1 MSKVFLLNVSH
12 RQQPKLI
19 LELPDDIAAG
29 RTSAAHN
36 FLFDMSTH
44 VPVHKFVDQKE
55 TTTFTTSLPPNECV
69 SNHKQGLTG

>member
-12 RQQPKLI
+12 RQQSKLI

-36 FLFDMSTH
+36 NLFDMSTH
-44 VPVHKFVDQKE
+44 VPVHKF
-55 TTTFTTSLPPNECV
+55 L
-69 SNHKQGLTG
+69 